1 MDLRMTFPIKLDSIV
16 NIDGENIQRT
26 IFLHG
31 GLTVLIGPN
40 GSGKTHLMRGLKRS
54 LAKHYPGKK
63 VRFLSAGR
71 MGLLEQYRSDYDGH
85 RGDSPNYQNARYGS
99 VDDTNRRH
107 LYETLQ
113 GDFQTL
119 AVRPDI
125 LIKVRERLR
134 KLFGRDISVVWD
146 AGSIKVEFVRTS
158 GTTKSYPS
166 GREASGLMHLAGL
179 LAALYDDDIG
189 ALLIDEPEVSLHPQ
203 LQAFLLKEILGVAG
217 LPSGSPH
224 KKLVVIGTHSTEFIR
239 VETPTDLAKLVFC
252 YDLTSEP
259 VQVSPE
265 ADELKSSK
273 IFSLISRMGQEHK
286 LSFFAKSPLLV
297 EGPSDAIVCGGL
309 ANKLDLFLEAGGSQL
324 LPVIGKGQFPI
335 VVKLLRLVG
344 KAPFVL
350 ADADAL
356 ADGLDLANTFLM
368 NSDANSLAAKMGFGS
383 AIEASRSIYSAFSS
397 MIATRWAEVS
407 SIAEQ
412 HSYWTHRDLDD
423 ADEMKSKRRAAFS
436 TLLSLSEVQL
446 RQLHQ
451 DGEWL
456 ALKLR
461 LVALLDLLES
471 QGCFVLRR
479 GAIESYYKFR
489 DQQVCADKPAAASEE
504 VTALMDADPV
514 AVEHSYGDVIRCLR
528 RAAQT
533 EKIVEAESLQDT
545 LLAVAAPALARV
557 KAGATSSESL
567 NSLARS
573 TLGSYAELFE
583 LEVKDG
589 MLVIGLKSK
598 ILDVSGFP
606 VSVEQDTDV
615 VKLVSKALGL
625 TPG

>member
-1 MDLRMTFPIKLDSIV
+1 MPFPIKIDSSV
-16 NIDGENIQRT
+16 NIDGVNIQRT
-26 IFLHG
+26 VILHG

-40 GSGKTHLMRGLKRS
+40 GSGKTHLMRGMKQPLN
-54 LAKHYPGKK
+54 AHCPGKK

-85 RGDSPNYQNARYGS
+85 RGGTPNYQLARYGS
-99 VDDTNRRH
+99 VDDTSRRH

-134 KLFGRDISVVWD
+134 KLFGRDISVLWD

-158 GTTKSYPS
+158 GASKSYPS

-179 LAALYDDDIG
+179 LTALYDDEVG

-217 LPSGSPH
+217 LPSDSPH
-224 KKLVVIGTHSTEFIR
+224 KKLVVIGTHSTEFVR
-239 VETPTDLAKLVFC
+239 VETPSDLAKLVFC
-252 YDLTSEP
+252 YDLSSEP
-259 VQVSPE
+259 VQVSSDAE
-265 ADELKSSK
+265 ELKSSK
-273 IFSLISRMGQEHK
+273 IFGLVSRMGQEHK

-309 ANKLDLFLEAGGSQL
+309 ANKMDLSLEAGGSQL
-324 LPVIGKGQFPI
+324 LPVIGKGQFPV

-344 KAPFVL
+344 KTPFVL

-356 ADGLDLANTFLM
+356 ADGLDLVNTFLM
-368 NSDANSLAAKMGFGS
+368 NSEANALAAKRGFGS
-383 AIEASRSIYSAFSS
+383 AIEASRSIYQAFTS
-397 MIATRWAEVS
+397 MVANRWAEISQV
-407 SIAEQ
+407 AER
-412 HSYWTHRDLDD
+412 HSYWANRDLDD
-423 ADEMKSKRRAAFS
+423 ADSTKAKRRAAFS
-436 TLLSLSEVQL
+436 TLFSLPDDQL

-456 ALKLR
+456 ALRER
-461 LVALLDLLES
+461 LAALLDLLES

-479 GAIESYYKFR
+479 GAIESYYHFGGH
-489 DQQVCADKPAAASEE
+489 QSSADKPTAASEE
-504 VTALMDADPV
+504 VAALMDAEPI
-514 AVEHSYGDVIRCLR
+514 AVEGSYGDVLRCLR
-528 RAAQT
+528 RVAQT
-533 EKIVEAESLQDT
+533 ERIVEAESLQDS

-557 KAGATSSESL
+557 KAGTTSSESL

-573 TLGSYAELFE
+573 TLGNYAELFD

-589 MLVIGLKSK
+589 TLIIRLKSK
-598 ILDVSGFP
+598 ILDVQGFP
-606 VSVEQDTDV
+606 MSVEKEADI
-615 VKLVSKALGL
+615 VKVVSKALGL
-625 TPG
+625 TPT